1 LAAILRMSRLGMLL
15 LLVLAAIAALALR
28 WPRLDAR
35 PMHNDEAVNAIKFG
49 QLWEEGTYKYD
60 PNEHHGPS
68 LLYATLAVGRL
79 FGAPDFV
86 HFSDNRL
93 RAVTVLFGFGLVLLL
108 PLLTDGLG
116 RGGMAWAALLTAVS
130 PAMAFY
136 SRYYI
141 HEILLVCFTLL
152 ALGAGWRYWRS
163 RKLGWA
169 LLAGCALGLMDA
181 TKETF
186 MFTLAA
192 VVMGLWLNH
201 LWSRHLDASAAP
213 TKTPPIKWTHLAAG
227 LGVWLVVAVILFS
240 SFFTNAS
247 GPLDSIRTYLP
258 WIQRAGG
265 ASPHIHPWYFYL
277 QRLLCFHLYE
287 GPIWT
292 EAFILLLA
300 VIGAAAGFRRRRL
313 AGANASLVRFLA
325 FYTFLLTAIYSA
337 LAYKTPWCLLS
348 FWHGMILLAGVG
360 AAVVIRTMR
369 RRAWR
374 VVCTLA
380 VLAGTGHL
388 AWQAWQADT
397 TYAADPRNPY
407 VYSQTTPDILKLVA
421 KVDALASV
429 LPQPDQMLIKVMSPG
444 DDYWPLPWYLR
455 RFKQVGWWDR
465 IPGDPYASVMLVAA
479 RFDARLDE
487 KEDKTHIMN
496 GVYHLRPQVDFE
508 LYIDLK
514 LWRTYLE
521 KHPPKRDE
529 D

>member
-1 LAAILRMSRLGMLL
+1 MLL
-15 LLVLAAIAALALR
+15 MMVLAAIAALALR
-28 WPRLDAR
+28 WPRLEAR

-49 QLWEEGTYKYD
+49 QLWDQGIYKYD
-60 PNEHHGPS
+60 PNEHHGPT
-68 LLYATLAVGRL
+68 LLYATLALGRL
-79 FGAPDFV
+79 TGAPDFV
-86 HFSDNRL
+86 HFSECRL
-93 RAVTVLFGFGLVLLL
+93 RAVTVLFGFCLLLLL
-108 PLLTDGLG
+108 PLLMDGLG
-116 RGGMAWAALLTAVS
+116 RGGVAWAALLTAVS
-130 PAMAFY
+130 PAFAFY

-141 HEILLVCFTLL
+141 HEILLVFFTLL

-163 RKLGWA
+163 RGLGWA

-186 MFTLAA
+186 VFTLAA
-192 VVMGLWLNH
+192 AVLAMALNYLWH
-201 LWSRHLDASAAP
+201 RHLDASAAP
-213 TKTPPIKWTHLAAG
+213 QKRPPVRWAHLGGA
-227 LGVWLVVAVILFS
+227 LGVWLVVAFILFS
-240 SFFTNAS
+240 SFFTNAG
-247 GPLDSIRTYLP
+247 GPMDSIWTYLP
-258 WIQRAGG
+258 WLQRAGG

-277 QRLLCFHLYE
+277 RRLLFFHLYD
-287 GPIWT
+287 GPIWS

-313 AGANASLVRFLA
+313 AGANADLVRFLA
-325 FYTFLLTAIYSA
+325 FYTVLLTAIYSA

-360 AAVVIRTMR
+360 AAVVVRTMR
-369 RRAWR
+369 RQVWR
-374 VVCTLA
+374 LGCTL
-380 VLAGTGHL
+380 VILAGAAHL
-388 AWQAWQADT
+388 GWQARQADT

-421 KVDALASV
+421 KVNALASV
-429 LPQPDQMLIKVMSPG
+429 LPNPDQLLIKVMSPE

-465 IPGDPYASVMLVAA
+465 IPADPYASVMLVAT
-479 RFDARLDE
+479 RINARLDE
-487 KEDKTHIMN
+487 KEEKTHIMN

-508 LYIDLK
+508 LYIDLN

-521 KHPPKRDE
+521 KHPPKRDQ

>member
-1 LAAILRMSRLGMLL
+1 MLL
-15 LLVLAAIAALALR
+15 LLVLAGGAALALR
-28 WPRLDAR
+28 CPRLDAR
-35 PMHNDEAVNAIKFG
+35 PMHNDEAVNALKFG
-49 QLWEEGTYKYD
+49 QLWQEGIYKYD

-68 LLYATLAVGRL
+68 LQYATLALGRL
-79 FGAPDFV
+79 TGAPDFV
-86 HFSDNRL
+86 HFSENRL
-93 RAVTVLFGFGLVLLL
+93 RTVTVLFGFCLLLLL

-116 RGGMAWAALLTAVS
+116 RGGVAWAAMLTAVS

-141 HEILLVCFTLL
+141 HEVLLVFFTLL

-186 MFTLAA
+186 VFTLAA
-192 VVMGLWLNH
+192 AVLALGFNLLWD
-201 LWSRHLDASAAP
+201 RCLDASAAP
-213 TKTPPIKWTHLAAG
+213 SKGLPIKWVRLAAYPAAG
-227 LGVWLVVAVILFS
+227 LAVWLVVAIVLFS
-240 SFFTNAS
+240 SFFTNAI
-247 GPLDSIRTYLP
+247 GPLDSLRTYLP
-258 WIQRAGG
+258 WLQRAGG
-265 ASPHIHPWYFYL
+265 ASPHNHPWYFYL
-277 QRLLCFHLYE
+277 QRLLYYHIYK

-300 VIGAAAGFRRRRL
+300 VVGAIAGIRRRWL
-313 AGANASLVRFLA
+313 DGANASLVRFLA
-325 FYTFLLTAIYSA
+325 FYTFLLMAIYSA
-337 LAYKTPWCLLS
+337 VAYKTPWCLLS

-360 AAVVIRTMR
+360 AAVLIRTLR

-374 VVCTLA
+374 MVCTLLI
-380 VLAGTGHL
+380 LAGAGQL
-388 AWQAWQADT
+388 GWQAWQADT
-397 TYAADPRNPY
+397 TFASDPRNPY
-407 VYSQTTPDILKLVA
+407 VYSQTTPDVLKLVA

-429 LPQPDQMLIKVMSPG
+429 LPQPDQMVIKVMSPG

-455 RFKQVGWWDR
+455 RFENVGWWNK
-465 IPGDPYASVMLVAA
+465 IPADPYAPVMLVAA

-487 KEDKTHIMN
+487 GKTHIMN

-508 LYIDLK
+508 LYINLN

-521 KHPPKRDE
+521 KHPPKRDA